1 MHYYIDGQR
10 MRGQCMFKIAQ
21 NKVMIQI
28 GTNNGADEFNGI
40 VKYSNPSKVILVEP
54 NKKLNGQI
62 LKNYEGIRNFYL
74 ENVAITEVNKGKVTL
89 VIPTIKRD
97 KSGKNVNYIDVH
109 YSLLPMDDWGDSFDE
124 MEVLSMTFSEL
135 CEKHN
140 VINIHYLQIDTEGYD
155 AEIIKSI
162 DFKHINIDIIK
173 YEDWSFP
180 VSSFSRYGDKAKYYG
195 VNGMTDVAYLLKNLG
210 YSLTEENK
218 DFIAVKE

>member
-1 MHYYIDGQR
+1 M
-10 MRGQCMFKIAQ
+10 
-21 NKVMIQI
+21 
-28 GTNNGADEFNGI
+28 
-40 VKYSNPSKVILVEP
+40 
-54 NKKLNGQI
+54 
-62 LKNYEGIRNFYL
+62 
-74 ENVAITEVNKGKVTL
+74 ENVAITEINKGKVTL

-97 KSGKNVNYIDVH
+97 KSGKRVNYIDVH
-109 YSLLPMDDWGDSFDE
+109 YSLLPMDDWGESFDKL
-124 MEVLSMTFSEL
+124 EVPSMTFSEL

-162 DFKHINIDIIK
+162 DFKHVSIDIIK

-180 VSSFSRYGDKAKYYG
+180 VESFSRHGDKAKHYG
-195 VNGMTDVAYLLKNLG
+195 VNGMTDVMYLLKNLG